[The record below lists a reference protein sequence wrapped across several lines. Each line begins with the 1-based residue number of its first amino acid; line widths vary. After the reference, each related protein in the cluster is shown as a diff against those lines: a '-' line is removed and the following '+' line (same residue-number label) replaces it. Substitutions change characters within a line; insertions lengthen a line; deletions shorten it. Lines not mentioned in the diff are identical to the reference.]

1 MTGPV
6 SVVRAVRATL
16 RALVPG
22 ALAVG
27 MASCAP
33 AGAPSPAR
41 PQAAAAH
48 RPRLVVMLVVD
59 QLRPSDLE
67 RYGDLFTGGLR
78 RLLDQGRV
86 YTRATHDH
94 AITET
99 AVGHASL
106 ATGVYPMRHGIVAN
120 EWSERTA
127 SGWLEVSN
135 VGDSTARIVGQPGL
149 AGVSPRP
156 LLRTGLADWMVAA
169 DPRSQVASVSG
180 KDRGAVLPAAHVRGQ
195 VYWFHPASGRFVTS
209 TYYRDR
215 YPAWAD
221 DFTATI
227 QSKYLRDSVW
237 TNQTP
242 AAALVRATPDS
253 QPYEGNG
260 VNTFFPHRFTVEGR
274 PGRFWDWIASTPIL
288 DAMTLDFAETMVR
301 SLSLGSDD
309 AADLLNVSLSQ
320 TDRVGHAYG
329 PRSREQLDNLL
340 RLDRGLGAFFD
351 FLDRALG
358 AGRWTVGLSA
368 DHGALSAPE
377 TLPQPGEPRVGH
389 RTTAAERAALTAIF
403 ADADRAAA
411 DAQTPEK
418 VAAALKLLPFV
429 ADANTHAQLERATPT
444 DSFAVLARRSLYAGR
459 AAAEASKHGVEVR
472 FIPGL
477 LSSARGTGH
486 GTPYWYDRHVPMIFM
501 GAGITRG
508 RDVARTGTVDFAPT
522 LARLLGVP
530 SPDDLDGRPL
540 TGVAGR

>member
-1 MTGPV
+1 
-6 SVVRAVRATL
+6 
-16 RALVPG
+16 
-22 ALAVG
+22 
-27 MASCAP
+27 
-33 AGAPSPAR
+33 
-41 PQAAAAH
+41 
-48 RPRLVVMLVVD
+48 
-59 QLRPSDLE
+59 
-67 RYGDLFTGGLR
+67 
-78 RLLDQGRV
+78 
-86 YTRATHDH
+86 
-94 AITET
+94 
-99 AVGHASL
+99 
-106 ATGVYPMRHGIVAN
+106 
-120 EWSERTA
+120 
-127 SGWLEVSN
+127 
-135 VGDSTARIVGQPGL
+135 
-149 AGVSPRP
+149 
-156 LLRTGLADWMVAA
+156 
-169 DPRSQVASVSG
+169 
-180 KDRGAVLPAAHVRGQ
+180 
-195 VYWFHPASGRFVTS
+195 
-209 TYYRDR
+209 
-215 YPAWAD
+215 
-221 DFTATI
+221 
-227 QSKYLRDSVW
+227 
-237 TNQTP
+237 
-242 AAALVRATPDS
+242 
-253 QPYEGNG
+253 
-260 VNTFFPHRFTVEGR
+260 
-274 PGRFWDWIASTPIL
+274 
-288 DAMTLDFAETMVR
+288 MTLDFAETMVR

-309 AADLLNVSLSQ
+309 APDLLNVSLSQ

-411 DAQTPEK
+411 AAQTPEK

-429 ADANTHAQLERATPT
+429 ADAYTHAQLERATPT
-444 DSFAVLARRSLYAGR
+444 DSFAMLARRSLYAGR

-508 RDVARTGTVDFAPT
+508 RDAARTGTVDFAPT